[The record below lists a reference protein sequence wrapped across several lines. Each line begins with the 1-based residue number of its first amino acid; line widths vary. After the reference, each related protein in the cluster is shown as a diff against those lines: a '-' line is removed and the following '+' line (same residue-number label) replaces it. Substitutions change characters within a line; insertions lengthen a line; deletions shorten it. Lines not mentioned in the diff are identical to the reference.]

1 MDMDLDTDM
10 DMDLSTVWS
19 ADTISIPGVTV
30 ENMDMAMVTMTSIV
44 AALPAALPSP
54 VLAQVP
60 VLAPVLALAQ
70 VLNLPILAMKMTL

>member
-60 VLAPVLALAQ
+60 VLALAQ